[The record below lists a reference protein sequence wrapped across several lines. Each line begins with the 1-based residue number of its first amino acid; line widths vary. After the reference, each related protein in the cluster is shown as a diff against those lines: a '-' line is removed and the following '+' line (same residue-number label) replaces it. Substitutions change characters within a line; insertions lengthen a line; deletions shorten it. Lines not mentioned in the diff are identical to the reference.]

1 MAMTGLKE
9 YVEETYSAAESLWG
23 REDAEKMLLHIE
35 TTASA
40 VYRVG
45 QLELD
50 TAIEP
55 ATRLRHR
62 EKP

>member
-1 MAMTGLKE
+1 MAMTELKE
-9 YVEETYSAAESLWG
+9 YIEEMYNATESLWG
-23 REDAEKMLLHIE
+23 REDAEKMRHHIE
-35 TTASA
+35 ATASA

-45 QLELD
+45 KLELD
-50 TAIEP
+50 TEYEP

>member
-9 YVEETYSAAESLWG
+9 YIEEMYSAAESLWG
-23 REDAEKMLLHIE
+23 REEAEKMRQHIE
-35 TTASA
+35 ATASA

-45 QLELD
+45 ELELGTED
-50 TAIEP
+50 EP
-55 ATRLRHR
+55 ATKLSHR

>member
-1 MAMTGLKE
+1 LAMTDLKE
-9 YVEETYSAAESLWG
+9 YIAEMYNAAESLWG
-23 REDAEKMLLHIE
+23 KEDAEKMMQHIE
-35 TTASA
+35 ATASA

-45 QLELD
+45 QLEID